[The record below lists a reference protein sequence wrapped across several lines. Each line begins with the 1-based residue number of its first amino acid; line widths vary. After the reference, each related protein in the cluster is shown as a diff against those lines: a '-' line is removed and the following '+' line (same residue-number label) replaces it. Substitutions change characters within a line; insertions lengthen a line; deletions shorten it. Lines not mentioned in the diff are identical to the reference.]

1 MMKTKQEQ
9 FWSGD
14 FGKEYT
20 DRNPQ
25 NLEEWNKLYMNNY
38 GRKKTD
44 MNEDFLKNLN
54 REARILEVG
63 CNIGLQL
70 LGLQTMGFKNL
81 YGIELQSY
89 AVEKAKK
96 ITKGINIIQG
106 SGFDIPFK
114 DRYFDMVYTAG
125 VLIHIAPDNLPK
137 IISEMIRCSR
147 KYVWGFEYYSAIKK
161 EINYRG
167 NKGFLW
173 KMDYANE
180 FLKQDKSLKE
190 VKRKIIPYIN
200 DGEKGNNDI
209 MYLLKIC

>member
-1 MMKTKQEQ
+1 
-9 FWSGD
+9 
-14 FGKEYT
+14 
-20 DRNPQ
+20 
-25 NLEEWNKLYMNNY
+25 
-38 GRKKTD
+38 
-44 MNEDFLKNLN
+44 
-54 REARILEVG
+54 
-63 CNIGLQL
+63 
-70 LGLQTMGFKNL
+70 
-81 YGIELQSY
+81 
-89 AVEKAKK
+89 
-96 ITKGINIIQG
+96 
-106 SGFDIPFK
+106 
-114 DRYFDMVYTAG
+114 MVYTAG

>member
-1 MMKTKQEQ
+1 MKTKQEQ